1 MVARLKK
8 IVTDSPLKKVSIDK
22 AIFLHHHLKITLVI
36 CIGES
41 NRNLFIIN
49 LKILP
54 MKITIEFDEADDA
67 KLAMEAFDWK
77 HTVLQLDQLLRSTTK
92 HGVYQGR
99 EASTEELD
107 MADYLREQ
115 IREFAND
122 NNLTI

>member
-1 MVARLKK
+1 
-8 IVTDSPLKKVSIDK
+8 
-22 AIFLHHHLKITLVI
+22 
-36 CIGES
+36 
-41 NRNLFIIN
+41 
-49 LKILP
+49 
-54 MKITIEFDEADDA
+54 MKIIIEYDEEEDA
-67 KLAMEAFDWK
+67 KLALEAFDWK